1 MPFLF
6 FFHLI
11 FIPFCR
17 PGVCEIRRN
26 CILLPLLCMRNS
38 VRIRSKPVEA
48 PETAVNLHL
57 MIIASAFE
65 SHGRGRNMSLLG
77 ILWIL
82 FPTAGQMKETK
93 RNSAWNIHIKCL
105 LGMDSLAIERENDTI
120 ERWEKGM
127 YTKFRK
133 IGKDKYAV
141 QTASQFLEKNNWSQ
155 STKSS

>member
-1 MPFLF
+1 MCRFF
-6 FFHLI
+6 YFFHSI
-11 FIPFCR
+11 FYSILQF
-17 PGVCEIRRN
+17 GVGKIRRN
-26 CILLPLLCMRNS
+26 CILLPLLCVGNS
-38 VRIRSKPVEA
+38 VRKRSKPVEV

-82 FPTAGQMKETK
+82 FPTAGKMKETK

-105 LGMDSLAIERENDTI
+105 LGMDSLTIERENDTI

-133 IGKDKYAV
+133 IEMDKYDV
-141 QTASQFLEKNNWSQ
+141 QRASQFLENN
-155 STKSS
+155 K